1 LRPVF
6 LARNAPRFLSGPNRI
21 GRSAGIERITRS
33 ALLDV
38 QMMSLSALVAA
49 LQLMYITT

>member
-1 LRPVF
+1 
-6 LARNAPRFLSGPNRI
+6 LSGPNRI
-21 GRSAGIERITRS
+21 GRPAGTERMIFS

-38 QMMSLSALVAA
+38 QMMSLSAFVAA